1 MCHARAPTRASFFYQ
16 SSLRLKFLIDTV
28 GSMAY
33 TCIEEY
39 PMEPSQVIKKLLP
52 AFQQYYTIKENDVT
66 PPFCAEAEFR
76 SHNEQYF
83 LVRSAHIADIDS
95 NEFVYFAALS
105 DLDEAKLE
113 ELVTSAWQNGL
124 SRVQPHE
131 GHRNSDVTLLIF
143 ADRITDETKIK
154 IKKTKLYKSYK
165 FSFHGWSNFKLAAAD
180 LSSTEKDGT
189 PEVFSNRHG
198 KDYVK
203 LIKKNIK
210 NPS

>member
-1 MCHARAPTRASFFYQ
+1 
-16 SSLRLKFLIDTV
+16 
-28 GSMAY
+28 
-33 TCIEEY
+33 
-39 PMEPSQVIKKLLP
+39 MEPSQVIKKLLP

-124 SRVQPHE
+124 SRVKPHE

-143 ADRITDETKIK
+143 ADRITDETKINLLWFTSYTFQN
-154 IKKTKLYKSYK
+154 IFQNRKSVIHSIY
-165 FSFHGWSNFKLAAAD
+165 F
-180 LSSTEKDGT
+180 T
-189 PEVFSNRHG
+189 
-198 KDYVK
+198 
-203 LIKKNIK
+203 LIIR
-210 NPS
+210 